1 LRFAGIPGN
10 EDIRNHMVSV
20 VIHAGCYKTATS
32 TIQAIAQKNRDRFL
46 KDFGVL
52 YPKTGARAN
61 QGIPDADSIAHHL
74 LFHSAKASVETAPD
88 ASPAPDTAFA
98 ANRSKLAA
106 EARKSDAAR
115 LFVSTELLSFSPQAL
130 KDRFL
135 AYFDGLSS
143 DVTVVYAIRRP
154 DEMIDSMNNQMLRA
168 GRGRT
173 RSRDLVEYRADIEQW
188 TARLGAE
195 RVRVLYFAK
204 DRYEDYIR
212 AIFASAGV
220 DTTRPG
226 VVTEVYANA
235 PMSVTGHVIRGVI
248 FDALKARN
256 VEIDRSLRH
265 EINLALAPIEAR
277 LSPSPK
283 VVTIGPADRIRILER
298 NRADLE
304 AIKAWLSA
312 GDRDALD
319 EDVRQGLAGPH
330 PEANLDAPASFG
342 KGDLAALLSAAPT
355 LQRLLAS
362 G

>member
-1 LRFAGIPGN
+1 
-10 EDIRNHMVSV
+10 M
-20 VIHAGCYKTATS
+20 
-32 TIQAIAQKNRDRFL
+32 
-46 KDFGVL
+46 
-52 YPKTGARAN
+52 
-61 QGIPDADSIAHHL
+61 
-74 LFHSAKASVETAPD
+74 ETFPD

-98 ANRSKLAA
+98 ANRAKLSA
-106 EARKSDAAR
+106 EARKWNAAR
-115 LFVSTELLSFSPQAL
+115 IFVSTELLSFSPEAL

-135 AYFDGLSS
+135 GYFDGLSS
-143 DVTVVYAIRRP
+143 DISVVYAIRRP

-173 RSRDLVEYRADIEQW
+173 RSRDLVDYRADIEQW
-188 TARLGAE
+188 TTRLGAE
-195 RVRVLYFAK
+195 KVRVIYFAK
-204 DRYEDYIR
+204 GRYEDYIR
-212 AIFASAGV
+212 AIFAVAGV

-235 PMSVTGHVIRGVI
+235 PMSVTGHVIRGMI

-256 VEIDRSLRH
+256 VEIDRTLRH

-277 LSPSPK
+277 LSSGPK
-283 VVTIGPADRIRILER
+283 VVTLGPADRIRILER

-304 AIKAWLSA
+304 AIKAWLPP

-319 EDVRQGLAGPH
+319 EDLRLGLAGPH
-330 PEANLDAPASFG
+330 PEANLDAPAAFG
-342 KGDLAALLSAAPT
+342 KDDLAALLSAAPT

>member
-1 LRFAGIPGN
+1 
-10 EDIRNHMVSV
+10 MVSV

-61 QGIPDADSIAHHL
+61 QGIPDGDSIAHHL
-74 LFHSAKASVETAPD
+74 LFHSAKSSMESAPGT
-88 ASPAPDTAFA
+88 SPAPDSAFA
-98 ANRSKLAA
+98 ANRSKLSA
-106 EARKSDAAR
+106 EARKSGAAR
-115 LFVSTELLSFSPQAL
+115 LFVSTELLSFSPEAL

-135 AYFDGLSS
+135 GYFEGLAS

-173 RSRDLVEYRADIEQW
+173 RSRGDIVEYRADIEQW
-188 TARLGAE
+188 TARLGPE
-195 RVRVLYFAK
+195 KVRVFYFAK
-204 DRYEDYIR
+204 GRHEDYIR
-212 AIFASAGV
+212 AIFAAAGV

-283 VVTIGPADRIRILER
+283 VVTIGPADRVRIIER

-304 AIKAWLSA
+304 AIKAWLPA

-330 PEANLDAPASFG
+330 PESNLNAPAVFD
-342 KGDLAALLSAAPT
+342 KADLAALLSAAPT
-355 LQRLLAS
+355 LQRLFAS

>member
-1 LRFAGIPGN
+1 MESSP
-10 EDIRNHMVSV
+10 E
-20 VIHAGCYKTATS
+20 
-32 TIQAIAQKNRDRFL
+32 
-46 KDFGVL
+46 
-52 YPKTGARAN
+52 
-61 QGIPDADSIAHHL
+61 
-74 LFHSAKASVETAPD
+74 

-98 ANRSKLAA
+98 ANRSKLSA
-106 EARKSDAAR
+106 EARKSGAASI
-115 LFVSTELLSFSPQAL
+115 FVSTELLSFSAGAL

-135 AYFDGLSS
+135 AFFDGLSS
-143 DVTVVYAIRRP
+143 DVAIVYTIRRP

-173 RSRDLVEYRADIEQW
+173 RSRGDIVEYRADIEQW

-204 DRYEDYIR
+204 GRYEDYIR
-212 AIFASAGV
+212 SIFATAGV

-256 VEIDRSLRH
+256 VEIDRALRH

-283 VVTIGPADRIRILER
+283 VVTIGPADRIRIIER

-304 AIKAWLSA
+304 AIKAWLPA
-312 GDRDALD
+312 EDREAL
-319 EDVRQGLAGPH
+319 EADVRQGLAGPH
-330 PEANLDAPASFG
+330 PEPNLDAPAVFG
-342 KGDLAALLSAAPT
+342 KVDLATLLNAAPT
-355 LQRLLAS
+355 LQRLFAS